1 MTFLQTFAAITLGEG
16 IGIILT
22 SVAIVMLA
30 AVIRVAR
37 KK

>member
-16 IGIILT
+16 IGLILT

-30 AVIRVAR
+30 QLIHLVR
-37 KK
+37 KQ